1 MERDSGFPIS
11 YLMDRY
17 TVNKAKSQIGFID
30 VIAQPYFEVVKN
42 FLPELQK
49 YLKNFETN
57 KKEWEL
63 RIEKYNEELKESNK
77 KFSEIL

>member
-1 MERDSGFPIS
+1 MERDLGLPIS

-30 VIAQPYFEVVKN
+30 VIVQPHFEVVKN

-49 YLKNFETN
+49 YLKNLEIN
-57 KKEWEL
+57 KKEWES
-63 RIEKYNEELKESNK
+63 RIEQYNEELGKLNK
-77 KFSEIL
+77 SINN